1 MVPGADFWIGVDE
14 NGLREA
20 EKFTRWLMFSIISTD
35 GRKPERG
42 CWRMCKSPK
51 RSGSGETDEEL
62 SGRDCMLRANGK
74 YGRFHGFGIRK
85 ADSGKDCDRN
95 VVRYRFFY
103 NREERH
109 GRHYDRIDQMRVHKL
124 ETKANCRGK
133 LSIYFEKIEQIWKV
147 RKVILE
153 HNHELTPV
161 SMAHM
166 IANHREISEAA
177 KATTDGI
184 HAHGIAT

>member
-1 MVPGADFWIGVDE
+1 MGEYEDNVGLSVDDIHKKCWDNIDGAYEFY
-14 NGLREA
+14 R
-20 EKFTRWLMFSIISTD
+20 
-35 GRKPERG
+35 
-42 CWRMCKSPK
+42 
-51 RSGSGETDEEL
+51 
-62 SGRDCMLRANGK
+62 K